1 MKTVEAQ
8 YQHHL
13 LIRKR
18 HGTAR
23 LGIEKNGSWHDD
35 PRRLVFVLSRYK
47 FVARMLSGRDRVL
60 EIGCGDAWPARIVL
74 QEVKSLHA
82 VDIDPVFI
90 RDAEERMDPRWPF
103 TVAVHDM
110 LTGPVLPPFDAAYCL
125 DVIEHIAP
133 ENERSFLQNA
143 VDSLRDTG
151 VLIIGTPSLQ
161 SQRHASRLSKIGH
174 VNCKDAH
181 DLRST
186 MEKFFHSVFIFSMND
201 EVVHTGF
208 PMMAHYYFALC
219 AHKKRR
225 VDNRGRPPARG
236 GKSRIESRVTN
247 PR

>member
-13 LIRKR
+13 QIRKR
-18 HGTAR
+18 HGTTR
-23 LGIEKNGSWHDD
+23 LGIEKNGNWHDD

-90 RDAEERMDPRWPF
+90 RDAEERMDPKWPF

-110 LTGPVLPPFDAAYCL
+110 LSGPVLPPFDAAYCL
-125 DVIEHIAP
+125 DVLEHIAP
-133 ENERSFLQNA
+133 EREHRFLKNA
-143 VDSLRDTG
+143 VESLTDTG
-151 VLIIGTPSLQ
+151 VLIIGMPSLQ

-186 MEKFFHSVFIFSMND
+186 MEKYFHSVFIFSMND

-208 PMMAHYYFALC
+208 FPMAHYLLAVGCHLK
-219 AHKKRR
+219 ASADLR
-225 VDNRGRPPARG
+225 
-236 GKSRIESRVTN
+236 
-247 PR
+247 